1 VRRFNGWTGKSQG
14 TVNYQRIPAQRL
26 LLPKPPVW
34 RTGIGLR
41 RVYTLLQSLDAA
53 DNGSGGG
60 ANAATYDLPSDVVN
74 AHRLD
79 RFGFVPIWIHTVN
92 SQKRASFFGGENDGV
107 TFPGDNNGLN
117 DHVDRVPASFKQKL
131 AAADDAR
138 KKWRQ

>member
-60 ANAATYDLPSDVVN
+60 ANAATYDLPIGCRECSSS
-74 AHRLD
+74 
-79 RFGFVPIWIHTVN
+79 GPIRVRTNMDSHGKFTEAGV
-92 SQKRASFFGGENDGV
+92 FGGENDGV
-107 TFPGDNNGLN
+107 TF
-117 DHVDRVPASFKQKL
+117 Q
-131 AAADDAR
+131 
-138 KKWRQ
+138 W